1 MDWLVKGIQ
10 LVIALGLLNVW
21 LLRARIPTS
30 WRGGDS
36 KNMREEFAAY
46 GLPSWFMWV
55 IGFLKVT
62 CAILLLVGLWVTS
75 IARPA
80 AIGVAVLMLGAIAMH
95 FKTGDPLKKSLPA
108 ISVLVLSL
116 IVVISF

>member
-1 MDWLVKGIQ
+1 MKFVVVASQ

-21 LLRARIPTS
+21 LLRTGKPTP
-30 WRGGDS
+30 WRGGKA

-46 GLPSWFMWV
+46 GLPPWFMWV

-62 CAILLLVGLWVTS
+62 LAILLIVGLWVTS
-75 IARPA
+75 ITKPA
-80 AIGVAVLMLGAIAMH
+80 AVGVAALMLGAIAMH

-108 ISVLVLSL
+108 ITLFVLCL
-116 IVVISF
+116 IVAIL